1 MKDYKDMTFGDFVK
15 DLDITDDLDKSIEHI
30 NDEEYVKRRLISCME
45 EDIQQYLP
53 DIADIWG
60 DDNVRVEIKDGNT
73 FVVGKGHYMPIADFY
88 KCVYENG
95 GVVEPKDFE
104 RY

>member
-1 MKDYKDMTFGDFVK
+1 MSMKTLEDIIGGLDDNVK
-15 DLDITDDLDKSIEHI
+15 SLNQS
-30 NDEEYVKRRLISCME
+30 DETKMLLASKIE

-53 DIADIWG
+53 DVASVWG
-60 DDNVRVEIKDGNT
+60 DESVVVRIKDDLAYAVWGD
-73 FVVGKGHYMPIADFY
+73 HWMPTIDFY
-88 KCVYENG
+88 KIVYENG